1 MAVPGERPDANAPGS
16 TEASGA
22 SGAGSPR
29 YASNTEILAWL
40 DVLLKGKP
48 EEQAKARTE
57 IAIILEARGFAE
69 DAEEAYWANV
79 QARATDRRAYDR
91 LIGLYQRRRDRLS
104 ETLVQRQLDAVFPAG
119 GQPSALTGDAAGAG
133 ASASDDAEDGDAGD
147 AGSGSSR
154 VLGEGQPG
162 VRRSIGAMG
171 PEPAANLTLR
181 APNWPTLPPAG
192 STSASSGE
200 HGEAG
205 ELDGDE
211 RPASTP
217 PEPAAVSAT
226 AAERARAALQQRAG
240 ATGPAGQPGT
250 QPVRA
255 GDVLAGQ
262 RGMQPV
268 RAGDVLAGRDAPA
281 ADVMAGAAMP
291 GDVRPAGTDRR
302 RRRTPLLPN
311 PEPAASRLRFTTR
324 GLIALEPM
332 TIGAFLLASV
342 GAAALIAFLLIAAER
357 GRGTPVA
364 SPASGLPA
372 RCTDAALRF
381 PGIGITDPRAAV
393 VAAYRQQGV
402 DVETPRPGNPRLSP
416 EQAEQVVGG
425 WMAISLLL
433 EHGGQTP
440 PSLVT
445 WLDADTELPALANV
459 IMAGRT
465 LGSMITPEEWA
476 EMRAWPAHSCEGAFL
491 QEPRNAAHVQ
501 RMERVVGR

>member
-1 MAVPGERPDANAPGS
+1 MAVPGERPDANAPRPAD
-16 TEASGA
+16 ASGAPGA

-57 IAIILEARGFAE
+57 IAIILEARGFSE

-91 LIGLYQRRRDRLS
+91 LISMYQQRRDRLS
-104 ETLVQRQLDAVFPAG
+104 ETLVQRQLDEVFPPG
-119 GQPSALTGDAAGAG
+119 SGPRALADDESGDGTG
-133 ASASDDAEDGDAGD
+133 AEDGGD
-147 AGSGSSR
+147 DRGRQGARRSTGATGSGAES
-154 VLGEGQPG
+154 
-162 VRRSIGAMG
+162 
-171 PEPAANLTLR
+171 AAGLTFS
-181 APNWPTLPPAG
+181 APNWPTLPPA
-192 STSASSGE
+192 SGVVKGP
-200 HGEAG
+200 GEAG
-205 ELDGDE
+205 ERDGDE
-211 RPASTP
+211 QPTPASAQ
-217 PEPAAVSAT
+217 PAAGTPAAKSTTV
-226 AAERARAALQQRAG
+226 AERARATVQQRAG
-240 ATGPAGQPGT
+240 AGTGPQPGV

-255 GDVLAGQ
+255 V
-262 RGMQPV
+262 
-268 RAGDVLAGRDAPA
+268 DVLAGRDAGT
-281 ADVMAGAAMP
+281 ADGGTASAGNAGA
-291 GDVRPAGTDRR
+291 DRR

-311 PEPAASRLRFTTR
+311 PEPPASQLRFTTR

-332 TIGAFLLASV
+332 TIGAFLLASF

-357 GRGTPVA
+357 GRSTPAA
-364 SPASGLPA
+364 SPANGLPA

-381 PGIGITDPRAAV
+381 PGIVDPRAAV
-393 VAAYRQQGV
+393 VDAYRQQGV
-402 DVETPRPGNPRLSP
+402 DVENPRPGNPRLTP

-445 WLDADTELPALANV
+445 WLNADTEQPALANA

-476 EMRAWPAHSCEGAFL
+476 EMRAWPANSCEGAFL
-491 QEPRNAAHVQ
+491 QEPRNAPHVQ